1 MILNEKFYK
10 QINPNLRMNKR
21 GQELSTSTII
31 LIILGVIIL
40 VVLVIGFTIG
50 WNKILPYV
58 SQSNINTVSTQCL
71 SACST
76 TSVYDFCS
84 RTFDLNSGTATI
96 HNATCN
102 YLAQEQPQYGISS
115 CTALPCT
122 NILFFNNTNSQ
133 YKVITD
139 LSNAQCSTNSG
150 KTLQVL
156 IGDTVQSVT
165 CP

>member
-1 MILNEKFYK
+1 
-10 QINPNLRMNKR
+10 MNKR

-50 WNKILPYV
+50 WNKIIPYV
-58 SQSNINTVSTQCL
+58 SSSNINTVSTQCL

-84 RTFDLNSGTATI
+84 RTFAFNTGTVTI
-96 HNATCN
+96 NNATCN
-102 YLAQEQPQYGISS
+102 YLAQQQTQYGITACSS
-115 CTALPCT
+115 VSCN
-122 NILFFNNTNSQ
+122 NIVFATVSSTSTLQSQCNTS
-133 YKVITD
+133 V
-139 LSNAQCSTNSG
+139 SG
-150 KTLQVL
+150 KILQGLVS
-156 IGDTVQSVT
+156 GTVESVN

>member
-1 MILNEKFYK
+1 MNE
-10 QINPNLRMNKR
+10 R

-50 WNKILPYV
+50 WNKIIPYV
-58 SQSNINTVSTQCL
+58 SSSNTNTVSTQCL
-71 SACST
+71 AACST
-76 TSVYDFCS
+76 NSVYDFCS

-102 YLAQEQPQYGISS
+102 YLAQQQTQYGIASCSS
-115 CTALPCT
+115 TPCDNIIFDTATSVSNLQSQC
-122 NILFFNNTNSQ
+122 NST
-133 YKVITD
+133 V
-139 LSNAQCSTNSG
+139 SG
-150 KTLQVL
+150 KIIQAL
-156 IGDTVQSVT
+156 ISGTVQSAN

>member
-1 MILNEKFYK
+1 
-10 QINPNLRMNKR
+10 MNKR

-50 WNKILPYV
+50 WNKIIPYV

-76 TSVYDFCS
+76 ASVYDFCS
-84 RTFDLNSGTATI
+84 RTFDLNSGTTTI
-96 HNATCN
+96 RNSTCN
-102 YLAQEQPQYGISS
+102 YLAQKQTQYGITP
-115 CTALPCT
+115 CTAIPCS
-122 NILFFNNTNSQ
+122 NILFFDNTHNQ
-133 YKVITD
+133 YKTIAD
-139 LSNAQCSTNSG
+139 LSNSQCATNSG
-150 KTLQVL
+150 KTLQAL
-156 IGDTVQSVT
+156 IGDTVQSIT

>member
-1 MILNEKFYK
+1 MNE
-10 QINPNLRMNKR
+10 R

-50 WNKILPYV
+50 WNKIIPYV

-84 RTFDLNSGTATI
+84 RTFDLNSGTTTI
-96 HNATCN
+96 RNATCN
-102 YLAQEQPQYGISS
+102 YLAQPSQQQYGITP
-115 CTALPCT
+115 CTAIPCS
-122 NILFFNNTNSQ
+122 NIAFVTATSLS
-133 YKVITD
+133 D
-139 LSNAQCSTNSG
+139 LQTKCSGNAG
-150 KTLQVL
+150 KTVQAQ
-156 IGDTVQSVT
+156 IGDTLQSFN
-165 CP
+165 CPATQ